1 MRLFGITRGSAG
13 ASIDTIV
20 TALSRLTFYWPV
32 TWRSLSAIVLG
43 ALLARWVWIL
53 FAPNATFTS
62 AIPQRNS
69 GIEAAKLFGEVLSTE
84 TASVGIAL
92 PNVQLLG
99 VFTASPGK
107 PGFAIM
113 KLDNNK
119 QAGVAEGEEVA
130 PGTRLVEV
138 NADYVLLERSG
149 IQQRVNLEN
158 KYANSSDGKAELAD
172 HDTAAAGSPKANA
185 AAKELQSRLRQ
196 LHK

>member
-13 ASIDTIV
+13 AAIDAIV
-20 TALSRLTFYWPV
+20 TGLSRLTYYWPLS
-32 TWRSLSAIVLG
+32 WRSLSAIVLG

-62 AIPQRNS
+62 AIPQRNP
-69 GIEAAKLFGEVLSTE
+69 GVEAANLFGEILSTE
-84 TASVGIAL
+84 TASVGVAL

-107 PGFAIM
+107 PGFAIL

-130 PGTRLVEV
+130 PGTKLIEV

-149 IQQRVNLEN
+149 VQQRVNLEN
-158 KYANSSDGKAELAD
+158 KYANSPDSKSGLTVVGAATT
-172 HDTAAAGSPKANA
+172 DTPQANA
-185 AAKELQSRLRQ
+185 AAKELQGRLRQ
-196 LHK
+196 LHR

>member
-13 ASIDTIV
+13 ATIDAIV
-20 TALSRLTFYWPV
+20 SGLSRLTYYWPIS
-32 TWRSLSAIVLG
+32 WRSLSAIVLG

-69 GIEAAKLFGEVLSTE
+69 GVEAAQLFGEVITTD
-84 TASVGIAL
+84 TASVGVAL

-99 VFTASPGK
+99 VFTASPGR
-107 PGFAIM
+107 PGFAIL

-119 QAGVAEGEEVA
+119 QSGVAEGEEVA
-130 PGTRLVEV
+130 PGTKLIEV

-158 KYANSSDGKAELAD
+158 KYANSPDSKSGLTVAGAATT
-172 HDTAAAGSPKANA
+172 DTPQANA
-185 AAKELQSRLRQ
+185 AAKELQGRLRQ
-196 LHK
+196 LHR